1 MKNWVQTLQSTQS
14 FVMTWQ
20 KWWKEPV
27 ASAVHQDALPAL
39 VKTKMFQDLHAL
51 SQQYS
56 GTRVL
61 FNILPPRSL
70 TCKPF
75 SFDYYFALNLF
86 CRSGNSFSDLMP
98 DQLDFVHK
106 LMKDSDAYKRKFPL
120 YAALFLS
127 LLVLLADKKLMLC
140 CLNQVDL
147 LKVLSIS

>member
-56 GTRVL
+56 GAKVL
-61 FNILPPRSL
+61 FNIQMAAIHLFFL
-70 TCKPF
+70 LQGYKKDKF
-75 SFDYYFALNLF
+75 SVSNENFLLW
-86 CRSGNSFSDLMP
+86 SF
-98 DQLDFVHK
+98 
-106 LMKDSDAYKRKFPL
+106 
-120 YAALFLS
+120 
-127 LLVLLADKKLMLC
+127 
-140 CLNQVDL
+140 
-147 LKVLSIS
+147 